1 MTTYAAELRSIP
13 GFERCRRTELA
24 ALARCSERLD
34 LPAGYTLVQPGERW
48 VGAIIVVQ
56 GEVIVETQDWTFLLT
71 AGARIERTATSPQDI
86 TVHARTDTRVL
97 TIQREPTPYLAPTAA
112 VPNKRRSPPRPL
124 PAPCGAPPCGGPA
137 RQTGNGVTPPRFLAS
152 AFPASVFSRACLF
165 ASRGQ

>member
-1 MTTYAAELRSIP
+1 MQTIPPTDDHPPSHPYSRLMTTYAAELRSIP

-71 AGARIERTATSPQDI
+71 AGARIERTTTSPQDI

-97 TIQREPTPYLAPTAA
+97 TIQRRGHILPSPLPLHGRTLRNAMT
-112 VPNKRRSPPRPL
+112 RTRPPR
-124 PAPCGAPPCGGPA
+124 
-137 RQTGNGVTPPRFLAS
+137 
-152 AFPASVFSRACLF
+152 
-165 ASRGQ
+165 